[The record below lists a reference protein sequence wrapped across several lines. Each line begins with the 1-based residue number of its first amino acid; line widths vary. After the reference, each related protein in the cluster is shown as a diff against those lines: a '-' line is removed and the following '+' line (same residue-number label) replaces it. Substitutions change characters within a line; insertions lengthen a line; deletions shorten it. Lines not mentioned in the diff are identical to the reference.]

1 MMEKEMKFGIIV
13 ILLAIILASI
23 PCLPAMAQTSGNITI
38 TMTGAKE
45 FSINLTPANW
55 SFGTVSPNIEY
66 KTDLTQFN
74 LTVDPT
80 SNCNVNTFI
89 TGEDAVWPDE
99 PSTYNWTLSSDEQN
113 DIRVYVLWFRLVGE
127 ESYVL
132 ITKGQ
137 TSLYSSTL
145 GPGDSKQFGLRLLTP
160 QRDFSKGGTDYFS
173 VGDATVQTHV
183 TISAVA
189 A

>member
-1 MMEKEMKFGIIV
+1 MKLGIIT
-13 ILLAIILASI
+13 ILLAIILVLI
-23 PCLPAMAQTSGNITI
+23 PCLPATAQDSGSITI

-55 SFGTVSPNIEY
+55 SFGTVSPNTEY
-66 KTDLTQFN
+66 ETDPTQFT

-89 TGEDAVWPDE
+89 TGEDAVCVYD
-99 PSTYNWTLSSDEQN
+99 STYVWTLSSDGN
-113 DIRVYVLWFRLVGE
+113 DVGVYALWFRG
-127 ESYVL
+127 SDMGDYIQ
-132 ITKGQ
+132 ITKNE
-137 TSLYSSTL
+137 TAFYSGISP
-145 GPGDSKQFGLRLLTP
+145 GPEDAKQFRLKLLTP
-160 QRDFSKGGTDYFS
+160 WPDFGSNPGYFS
-173 VGDATVQTHV
+173 VGDTTMQTHV

>member
-1 MMEKEMKFGIIV
+1 MKLGIIG
-13 ILLAIILASI
+13 ILLAGILALI
-23 PCLPAMAQTSGNITI
+23 PCLPATAQDSGTIII

-55 SFGTVSPNIEY
+55 SFGTVSPNTEY
-66 KTDLTQFN
+66 KTDLTLFT

-80 SNCNVNTFI
+80 STCAVNTYI
-89 TGEDAVWPDE
+89 AGEDAVWADD
-99 PSTYNWTLSSDEQN
+99 PSTYSWTLSSNGGN
-113 DIRVYVLWFRLVGE
+113 DMKVYVLWFKLVGE
-127 ESYVL
+127 ESYIP

-137 TSLYSSTL
+137 TSFYSGTL
-145 GPGDSKQFGLRLLTP
+145 GPSDSRQFGLKLLTP
-160 QRDFSKGGTDYFS
+160 QPDFTEGATGYFS
-173 VGDATVQTHV
+173 VGDTTMQTHI